1 MNIHNIT
8 FSPTGGTQ
16 RVGDLLCESL
26 GANCVSTDLCVS
38 EGLLVVPSIAADDL
52 AVISMPVFAGRV
64 PAVAVERLREIESH
78 GARCVIVAVYGNRAY
93 DDALVEMLD
102 VATALGYRVIAAIG
116 AVAIGAVAEHS
127 IVRKYGV
134 GRPDA
139 DDARD
144 LAQFAEA
151 IARKLASGSD
161 SVPEVPGNRPYKTPK
176 ACPQPSVHGSCK
188 ECGLCAKQCPV
199 GAISVDNPKHVDKD
213 KCISCMRCVKVCPTH
228 SRGIGTIVQAMV
240 TQALK
245 KGCATRKPNELFI

>member
-1 MNIHNIT
+1 MSMNIHNIT

-16 RVGDLLCESL
+16 RVGDRLCQSL
-26 GANCVSTDLCVS
+26 GGNVVATDLCVK
-38 EGLLVVPSIAADDL
+38 EGCLIAPSIGADDL
-52 AVISMPVFAGRV
+52 VVMSMPVFAGRV
-64 PAVAVERLREIESH
+64 PAVAVHRLREIESH

-102 VATALGYRVIAAIG
+102 VATELGYRVIA
-116 AVAIGAVAEHS
+116 AIGAVAEHS
-127 IVRKYGV
+127 IVRKYGA

-144 LAQFAEA
+144 LAQFAET

-188 ECGLCAKQCPV
+188 ECGLCAKRCPV
-199 GAISVDNPKHVDKD
+199 GAISVDNPKRVDKD

-228 SRGIGTIVQAMV
+228 SRGIGTIVQALV

-245 KGCATRKPNELFI
+245 KGCATRKPNELFT

>member
-1 MNIHNIT
+1 MSMNIYNIT

-16 RVGDLLCESL
+16 RVGDRLCQSL
-26 GANCVSTDLCVS
+26 GANCVATDLCVS
-38 EGLLVVPSIAADDL
+38 EGCLIAPCIGADDL
-52 AVISMPVFAGRV
+52 AVISMPVYAGRV
-64 PAVAVERLREIESH
+64 PAVAVHRLREIKSH

-102 VATALGYRVIAAIG
+102 VATELGYRVIA
-116 AVAIGAVAEHS
+116 AIGAVAEHS
-127 IVRKYGV
+127 IVRKYGA

-144 LAQFAEA
+144 LALFAEA

-176 ACPQPSVHGSCK
+176 ACPQPSAHGSCK

-199 GAISVDNPKHVDKD
+199 GAISVDNPKRVDKD
-213 KCISCMRCVKVCPTH
+213 KCISCIRCVKVCPTH
-228 SRGIGTIVQAMV
+228 SRGIGKIVAAMV
-240 TQALK
+240 TQLLK
-245 KGCATRKPNELFI
+245 KGCAMRKPNELFI

>member
-1 MNIHNIT
+1 MSMNIHNIT

-16 RVGDLLCESL
+16 RVGDRLCQSL
-26 GANCVSTDLCVS
+26 GGNVVATDLCVK
-38 EGLLVVPSIAADDL
+38 EGCLIAPSIGADDL
-52 AVISMPVFAGRV
+52 AVISMPVYAGRV
-64 PAVAVERLREIESH
+64 PAVAVHRLREIDSH

-102 VATALGYRVIAAIG
+102 VATELGYRVIA
-116 AVAIGAVAEHS
+116 AIGAVAEHS
-127 IVRKYGV
+127 IVRKYGA

-144 LAQFAEA
+144 LAQFAET

-176 ACPQPSVHGSCK
+176 ACPQPSAHGSCK
-188 ECGLCAKQCPV
+188 ECGLCAKRCPV
-199 GAISVDNPKHVDKD
+199 GAISVDNPKRVDKD

-245 KGCATRKPNELFI
+245 KGCATRKPNELFT

>member
-1 MNIHNIT
+1 MNIYNIT

-16 RVGDLLCESL
+16 RVCDLLCESL
-26 GANCVSTDLCVS
+26 GGNCVATDLCVS
-38 EGLLVVPSIAADDL
+38 EGLLVVPSIADDDL
-52 AVISMPVFAGRV
+52 VVISMPVFAGRV

-116 AVAIGAVAEHS
+116 AVAEHS
-127 IVRKYGV
+127 IVRKYGA
-134 GRPDA
+134 GRPDD

-144 LAQFAEA
+144 LAQFAEV
-151 IARKLASGSD
+151 IAQKLASGLD
-161 SVPEVPGNRPYKTPK
+161 SVPEVPGNRPYKSPK
-176 ACPQPSVHGSCK
+176 ACPQPSAHGSCK

-199 GAISVDNPKHVDKD
+199 GAISIDNPKHVDKD

-245 KGCATRKPNELFI
+245 KVCATRKPNELFT

>member
-1 MNIHNIT
+1 MSMNIYNIT

-16 RVGDLLCESL
+16 RVGDRLCQSL
-26 GANCVSTDLCVS
+26 GGNVVATDLCVK
-38 EGLLVVPSIAADDL
+38 EGCLIAPSIGAEDL
-52 AVISMPVFAGRV
+52 AVISMPVYAGRV
-64 PAVAVERLREIESH
+64 PAVAVHRLREIESH

-102 VATALGYRVIAAIG
+102 VATELGYRVIA
-116 AVAIGAVAEHS
+116 AIGAVAEHS
-127 IVRKYGV
+127 IVRKYGA

-151 IARKLASGSD
+151 IAKKFASGAD
-161 SVPEVPGNRPYKTPK
+161 TVPEVPGNRPYKTPK
-176 ACPQPSVHGSCK
+176 ACPQPSAHGSCK

-199 GAISVDNPKHVDKD
+199 GAISADNPKQVDKD

-228 SRGIGTIVQAMV
+228 SRGIGKIVTAMV
-240 TQALK
+240 TQLLK

>member
-1 MNIHNIT
+1 MSMNIYNIT

-16 RVGDLLCESL
+16 RVGDRLCQSL
-26 GANCVSTDLCVS
+26 GGNVVATDLCVS
-38 EGLLVVPSIAADDL
+38 EGLLVVPSIGADDL
-52 AVISMPVFAGRV
+52 VVMSMPVYAGRV
-64 PAVAVERLREIESH
+64 PAVAVHRLREIESH

-102 VATALGYRVIAAIG
+102 VATELGYRVIA
-116 AVAIGAVAEHS
+116 AIGAVAEHS
-127 IVRKYGV
+127 IVRKYGA

-176 ACPQPSVHGSCK
+176 ACPQPSAHGSCK

-199 GAISVDNPKHVDKD
+199 GAISVDNPKRVDKD

-228 SRGIGTIVQAMV
+228 SRGIGTIVRALV

-245 KGCATRKPNELFI
+245 KGCATRKPNELFT